1 MAEIAKAHRDAEKEL
16 NVDVAPVGL
25 AWQEASEQRPGMN
38 FYGPDREHPNIFGTY
53 LATCVIYA
61 TIYGRDP
68 GGYAYVPTGIT
79 AEEAAFL
86 QKISWQTVQDYREG
100 RI

>member
-1 MAEIAKAHRDAEKEL
+1 MFPHTPRRHPSRSGKEL

-25 AWQEASEQRPGMN
+25 AWQEASKQRPGMN
-38 FYGPDREHPNIFGTY
+38 FYGPDREHPSMYGTY
-53 LATCVIYA
+53 LATCVTYS

-68 GGYAYVPTGIT
+68 N
-79 AEEAAFL
+79 
-86 QKISWQTVQDYREG
+86 YRAG